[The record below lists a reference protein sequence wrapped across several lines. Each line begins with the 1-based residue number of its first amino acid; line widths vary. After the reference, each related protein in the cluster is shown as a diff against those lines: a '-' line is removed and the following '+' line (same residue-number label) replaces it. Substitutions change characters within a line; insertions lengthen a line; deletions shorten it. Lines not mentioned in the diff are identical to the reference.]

1 MTSRRAQSLGDR
13 IRIAASERGEDAHR
27 IRRGLVFQRLLGRL
41 APHGL
46 VLKGGFCLEVRL
58 GDVARTTKDIDLV
71 GRMALATNPDDL
83 LDALEVALA
92 SGFFDDGFSFRPG
105 APRRLRADE
114 AGGPAWRVSLEAFVD
129 GTPFERIKLDLVGQV
144 DEVTGG
150 TEPLEVRAP
159 ITAPGCSPVTVA
171 AVDVYQHSAEKL
183 HAYARLY
190 SGGRTSSRVKDLVD
204 LVLLIDAGLLTDPHR
219 LSERLA
225 VVWSARDRSRP
236 PPSLPEPPS
245 SWADDLARL
254 FGDLSVPPRSLA
266 AAHALVTDFYS
277 AALDDEGTSA

>member
-1 MTSRRAQSLGDR
+1 MTSRRAQGLNDR
-13 IRIAASERGEDAHR
+13 IRIAATDRGEDAHR

-41 APHGL
+41 APQGL

-71 GRMALATNPDDL
+71 GRMALASDPDDV
-83 LDALEVALA
+83 LDALEHALA
-92 SGFFDDGFSFRPG
+92 SGSFDDGFSFRPG
-105 APRRLRADE
+105 VPRRLRADE
-114 AGGPAWRVSLEAFVD
+114 AGSPAWRVSVDALVD

-144 DEVTGG
+144 DEVAGA

-159 ITAPGCSPVTVA
+159 ITAPGCGPVTVV
-171 AVDVYQHSAEKL
+171 AVDVHQHAAEKL

-225 VVWSARDRSRP
+225 VVWSARDQSRP
-236 PPSLPEPPS
+236 PPSLPEPPA
-245 SWADDLARL
+245 SWEGDLARL
-254 FGDLSVPPRSLA
+254 LSDLGTPHRSLA
-266 AAHALVTDFYS
+266 AAHTLVTDLYS
-277 AALDDEGTSA
+277 AAIDDEGTSA

>member
-1 MTSRRAQSLGDR
+1 MTSRRAQGLNDR
-13 IRIAASERGEDAHR
+13 IRIAATDRGEDAHR

-71 GRMALATNPDDL
+71 GRMALASDPDDV
-83 LDALEVALA
+83 LDALEDALA
-92 SGFFDDGFSFRPG
+92 SGSFDDGFSFRPG
-105 APRRLRADE
+105 VPRRLRADE
-114 AGGPAWRVSLEAFVD
+114 AGSPAWRVSVDALVD

-144 DEVTGG
+144 EEVAGA

-159 ITAPGCSPVTVA
+159 ITAPGCGPVTVV
-171 AVDVYQHSAEKL
+171 AVDVHQHAAEKL

-225 VVWSARDRSRP
+225 VVWSARDQSRP
-236 PPSLPEPPS
+236 PPSLPEPPA
-245 SWADDLARL
+245 SWEGDLARL
-254 FGDLSVPPRSLA
+254 LSDLGTPHRSLA
-266 AAHALVTDFYS
+266 AAHALVTDLYS
-277 AALDDEGTSA
+277 AAIDDEGTSA